1 MFSLIKLIGR
11 QSHDIAVEGN
21 RNFFGNGILA
31 HNTYISGNVGIGTTG
46 PGARLQINPTVTAT
60 TDARMF
66 QSGIVYNG
74 ATAMADWYGGY
85 IAAPTGTGTITNI
98 LNKLGFAKNVVE
110 YSPNNNILSCKL
122 ELFGYKYAF
131 VTEANAGNV
140 GIGTTSPSQALE
152 VNGGIRQNTTTTKPT
167 CDATTR
173 GTTWFTQG
181 TAGVKDSYE
190 ICAKDVGDAY
200 SWRTIY

>member
-110 YSPNNNILSCKL
+110 YSPNNNILSCRL
-122 ELFGYKYAF
+122 ELFGY
-131 VTEANAGNV
+131 
-140 GIGTTSPSQALE
+140 
-152 VNGGIRQNTTTTKPT
+152 R
-167 CDATTR
+167 
-173 GTTWFTQG
+173 
-181 TAGVKDSYE
+181 
-190 ICAKDVGDAY
+190 
-200 SWRTIY
+200 